1 MIDEDEQALRDAHDL
16 LDGLGDIPDPG
27 PAYWAAFPA
36 RVRAKL
42 PARAMPSAGALPQWW
57 SAPRLALAASLALVI
72 AVAALGPRA
81 DVGSDFEGG
90 AEDSLFAAFGSA
102 PLDDWAAL
110 EGLSTTELDAMEERL
125 LAAGKPARTPTPRP
139 TPSAT
144 PAPASAAKRTPAAD
158 PSPLDESLEGLDDLP
173 ADRFDELLN
182 RLDAMKT

>member
-16 LDGLGDIPDPG
+16 LDGLGDAPDPG
-27 PAYWAAFPA
+27 PAYWAAFPG

-42 PARAMPSAGALPQWW
+42 PARAIRSVQWW

-81 DVGSDFEGG
+81 DVGSDLEGG
-90 AEDSLFAAFGSA
+90 AEDSLLAAFGSA

-110 EGLSTTELDAMEERL
+110 EGLSTSELDAMEERL
-125 LAAGKPARTPTPRP
+125 LAAGKPARTPSPRP
-139 TPSAT
+139 TPSST
-144 PAPASAAKRTPAAD
+144 PAPASPASRTPAAD

>member
-16 LDGLGDIPDPG
+16 LDGLGGVPDPG

-42 PARAMPSAGALPQWW
+42 PAQARQPAAWW

-81 DVGSDFEGG
+81 DLAPDAGDG
-90 AEDSLFAAFGSA
+90 AEDPLLAAFGSA
-102 PLDDWAAL
+102 PLDVWAAL
-110 EGLSTTELDAMEERL
+110 DGLSTSELDAMEERL
-125 LAAGKPARTPTPRP
+125 LAAGKPMRTPTPRP
-139 TPSAT
+139 TPSPTA
-144 PAPASAAKRTPAAD
+144 APALPATRAPAAD